1 MLEPMVFFCSA
12 CRNILSDSQLYLTS
26 HKDENVISVTGVCG
40 ASAVQSKQ
48 GRPGDTVLI
57 CQHCK
62 AEVGK
67 LMPGQSDSGRTAIW
81 LHVSAISSHQLGTCD
96 LRMPGSEHQNL
107 SEGAADGAP
116 GLGDTAGMR
125 AMLQQQQ
132 TELLQ
137 VQSMLL
143 LHHERLLQ
151 LEASSAAHSNPTQRK
166 LDDQLD
172 ATLH

>member
-1 MLEPMVFFCSA
+1 MNLAKLEKPTDKHPERLTA
-12 CRNILSDSQLYLTS
+12 LSDQSQRRKCDQRDWY
-26 HKDENVISVTGVCG
+26 HM
-40 ASAVQSKQ
+40 ASLQAYVEPALFRVNRA
-48 GRPGDTVLI
+48 GLET
-57 CQHCK
+57 
-62 AEVGK
+62 
-67 LMPGQSDSGRTAIW
+67 RTAIW